1 MQGRVKYMGSAPA
14 DAPKPSKMAVI
25 DGSGQDSVLRPWT
38 EMATPNTAKGISV
51 TGKKRG
57 MGAAIRGGRYTYD

>member
-1 MQGRVKYMGSAPA
+1 MQGRVKYMGSKPG

-25 DGSGQDSVLRPWT
+25 EGQGKISYCDMK
-38 EMATPNTAKGISV
+38 EMKTPNTAKAIST

-57 MGAAIRGGRYTYD
+57 MGAALRGGRYTYD